1 MKILFIIPSYKPAY
15 VYGGTIVVA
24 ALLAEQLA
32 QLGHEVTVY
41 TSTANGKTELDVK
54 PGSPIMVDGVKVI
67 YFKRVTGDHTHA
79 SPAMMKHLSAT
90 IKQFD
95 VIHIHSWWNLFV
107 IGAAWVCKL
116 KGVKPVISPHGM
128 FSDYIIETNNSGK
141 KKWIHQLLGKKLLQ
155 NSLLHVSTE
164 MEWAESKKII
174 PGWEGMVVPNLV
186 ALSTLT
192 YQRKKNEVFTIGFL
206 SRVDPKKGLDVL
218 IKALAAVNHNYLLK
232 VAGSGD
238 EAYVQSIKQLAE
250 ERGITDKIEWVGWKN
265 SEEKFQFFSGLD
277 LFALTSHSENFAV
290 VVIEALSVG
299 TPVMVSN
306 NVGLF
311 TYVKNND
318 YGWVTDMQID
328 NITNTL
334 NNIINSSDKLL
345 ELNTKLPAL
354 IKKDFEYEILA
365 KRYIELYNMAI
376 K

>member
-95 VIHIHSWWNLFV
+95 VVHIHSWWNLFV

-141 KKWIHQLLGKKLLQ
+141 KKWMHQLLGKKLLK

-164 MEWAESKKII
+164 MEWGESRKII
-174 PGWEGMVVPNLV
+174 PGWEGMIVPNLV
-186 ALSTLT
+186 ALSSLT
-192 YQRKKNEVFTIGFL
+192 YQRTKNEVFTIGFL

-218 IKALAAVNHNYLLK
+218 IRALSGVNYNYLLK

-238 EAYVQSIKQLAE
+238 DAYVQSIKKLAE
-250 ERGITDKIEWVGWKN
+250 ECGITDKIEWVGWKN
-265 SEEKFQFFSGLD
+265 SEEKFQFFSELD

-299 TPVMVSN
+299 TPVLVSN

-311 TYVKNND
+311 TYVKNNN

-334 NNIINSSDKLL
+334 NSIINSSDKLL
-345 ELNTKLPAL
+345 ELNNTLPAL

-365 KRYIELYNMAI
+365 KQYIELYNMAI